1 MTGELL
7 GFGLGIIVG
16 AGIIAIVAAVA
27 VDRYLRSR
35 R

>member
-1 MTGELL
+1 MTGELV

-27 VDRYLRSR
+27 ADRYFRGR